1 MHDENTQG
9 IRAIAWVGP
18 LRQLWIAN
26 EDLHRILIVDS
37 DGKYVGKVK
46 TKNPVG
52 MIFDKESG
60 LVFVGSKK
68 SSKNTGSVYGI
79 DILTQKVEK
88 TFTLLGGET
97 MSHPTGLAVHGD
109 ILFVG
114 EQSMNVI
121 LTFNILT
128 ERFIRQI
135 IGPLQNDGVE
145 ALALSDC

>member
-1 MHDENTQG
+1 LHDENTQG
-9 IRAIAWVGP
+9 IRAVAWVEP
-18 LRQLWIAN
+18 LHQLWIAN

-37 DGKYVGKVK
+37 NGKYVGKVK

-79 DILTQKVEK
+79 DIQTQKVVK

-121 LTFNILT
+121 LTFNIVT

-145 ALALSDC
+145 SLLLSDC